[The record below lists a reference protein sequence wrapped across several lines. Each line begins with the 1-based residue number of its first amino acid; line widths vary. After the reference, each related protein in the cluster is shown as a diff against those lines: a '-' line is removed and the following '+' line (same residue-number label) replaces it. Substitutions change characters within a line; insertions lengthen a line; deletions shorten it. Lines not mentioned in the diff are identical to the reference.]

1 VPMRPLPRWLHLLAY
16 LFMSVSAVMSFFV
29 PLASFALVSWK
40 IYIYVWAAS
49 LTVGGLVGVLGAS
62 LRNLGFEL
70 AAITL
75 LLTGYAAYTVILFA
89 RGVTL
94 ISDHRLAE
102 IPGLV
107 YVLFST
113 LALCLLL
120 VRRYAELWT
129 IFHHAPRVRGDEK

>member
-1 VPMRPLPRWLHLLAY
+1 MPMRPLPRWLHLLAY

-40 IYIYVWAAS
+40 IYIYAWAAS

-62 LRNLGFEL
+62 LRSIGLEL
-70 AAITL
+70 VAITM
-75 LLTGYAAYTVILFA
+75 LLTGYAAYTVILCV
-89 RGVTL
+89 RGVAL
-94 ISDHRLAE
+94 LAE
-102 IPGLV
+102 HRTTEFPGLV

-120 VRRYAELWT
+120 ARRYAELWKV
-129 IFHHAPRVRGDEK
+129 FHHAPRVDGTT

>member
-16 LFMSVSAVMSFFV
+16 LFMSISAVMSFFV

-40 IYIYVWAAS
+40 IYIYVWAGS

-62 LRNLGFEL
+62 LRNLGIEL
-70 AAITL
+70 GAITL
-75 LLTGYAAYTVILFA
+75 LLTGYVAYTVVLIA
-89 RGVTL
+89 RGMIL
-94 ISDHRLAE
+94 IDDHRLAE

-113 LALCLLL
+113 LALCLMLG
-120 VRRYAELWT
+120 RRYAELWLL
-129 IFHHAPRVRGDEK
+129 FRHAPRVRGDVT

>member
-1 VPMRPLPRWLHLLAY
+1 MPMRPLPRWLHLLAY

-62 LRNLGFEL
+62 LRSIGLEL
-70 AAITL
+70 VAITM
-75 LLTGYAAYTVILFA
+75 LLTGYAAYTVILCV
-89 RGVTL
+89 RGVAL
-94 ISDHRLAE
+94 LAE
-102 IPGLV
+102 RRTTEFPGLV

-120 VRRYAELWT
+120 ARRYAELWKV
-129 IFHHAPRVRGDEK
+129 FHHAPRVDGTT

>member
-29 PLASFALVSWK
+29 PLGSFELVSWK

-49 LTVGGLVGVLGAS
+49 LTLGGLVGVLGAS

-70 AAITL
+70 VAITL
-75 LLTGYAAYTVILFA
+75 LLTGYLAYLVILVV
-89 RGVTL
+89 RGEQL
-94 ISDHRLAE
+94 LSNHRIAE
-102 IPGLV
+102 LPGLI

-120 VRRYAELWT
+120 VRRYVELWQV
-129 IFHHAPRVRGDEK
+129 FHHAPRVRGDTK

>member
-1 VPMRPLPRWLHLLAY
+1 MPMRPLPRWLHLLAY

-40 IYIYVWAAS
+40 IYIYIWAGS

-62 LRNLGFEL
+62 LRSVGIEL

-75 LLTGYAAYTVILFA
+75 LLTGYLAYTVILVVRA
-89 RGVTL
+89 DQ
-94 ISDHRLAE
+94 IIAAHRIPEL
-102 IPGLV
+102 PGLI

-120 VRRYAELWT
+120 IRRYTELWKV
-129 IFHHAPRVRGDEK
+129 FHHAPRVGGTT

>member
-1 VPMRPLPRWLHLLAY
+1 MPMRPLPRWLHLLAY

-29 PLASFALVSWK
+29 PLASFSLVSWK
-40 IYIYVWAAS
+40 IYIYVWAGS

-75 LLTGYAAYTVILFA
+75 LLTGYAAYIVILVV
-89 RGVTL
+89 RGVQL
-94 ISDHRLAE
+94 IENNRVPE
-102 IPGLV
+102 IPGLI

-120 VRRYAELWT
+120 VRRYAELWQV
-129 IFHHAPRVRGDEK
+129 FHHAPRVRGDTP

>member
-1 VPMRPLPRWLHLLAY
+1 MPMRPLPRWLHLLAY

-29 PLASFALVSWK
+29 PLASFSLVSWK

-75 LLTGYAAYTVILFA
+75 LLTGYLAYTVILVT
-89 RGVTL
+89 RGLQL
-94 ISDHRLAE
+94 INAHRVGD

-113 LALCLLL
+113 LALCVLLI
-120 VRRYAELWT
+120 RRYIELWQV
-129 IFHHAPRVRGDEK
+129 FHHAPRVRGDLE

>member
-1 VPMRPLPRWLHLLAY
+1 MHPLPRWLHLLAY
-16 LFMSVSAVMSFFV
+16 LFMSVSAAMSFFV

-40 IYIYVWAAS
+40 IYIYVWAGS
-49 LTVGGLVGVLGAS
+49 LTLGGLVGVLGAS

-75 LLTGYAAYTVILFA
+75 LLTGYLAYMVILVV
-89 RGVTL
+89 RGAQL
-94 ISDHRLAE
+94 IENHKVAE
-102 IPGLV
+102 MPGLV

-120 VRRYAELWT
+120 VRRYAELWQV
-129 IFHHAPRVRGDEK
+129 FRHAPRIRGDAP

>member
-1 VPMRPLPRWLHLLAY
+1 MRPLPRWLHLLAY

-29 PLASFALVSWK
+29 PLASFSLVSWK
-40 IYIYVWAAS
+40 IYIYIWAGS

-62 LRNLGFEL
+62 LRSIGIEL

-75 LLTGYAAYTVILFA
+75 LLTGYLAYIVILVVRA
-89 RGVTL
+89 EQIISAHR
-94 ISDHRLAE
+94 ISDL
-102 IPGLV
+102 PGLI

-120 VRRYAELWT
+120 VRRYTELWKV
-129 IFHHAPRVRGDEK
+129 FHHAPRVGGTT

>member
-1 VPMRPLPRWLHLLAY
+1 MPMRPLPRWLHLLAY

-29 PLASFALVSWK
+29 PLASFELVSWK
-40 IYIYVWAAS
+40 IYIYIWAGS

-62 LRNLGFEL
+62 LRSIGIEL

-75 LLTGYAAYTVILFA
+75 LLTGYLAYIVILVVRA
-89 RGVTL
+89 EQI
-94 ISDHRLAE
+94 ISAHRTSEL
-102 IPGLV
+102 PGLI

-120 VRRYAELWT
+120 IRRYTELWKV
-129 IFHHAPRVRGDEK
+129 FHHAPRVGGTT

>member
-16 LFMSVSAVMSFFV
+16 LFMSVSAAMSFFV

-70 AAITL
+70 MAITL
-75 LLTGYAAYTVILFA
+75 LLTGYLAYTVILVV
-89 RGVTL
+89 RGTQL
-94 ISDHRLAE
+94 INNNRVAE
-102 IPGLV
+102 MPGLM

-113 LALCLLL
+113 MALCFLL
-120 VRRYAELWT
+120 VRRYTELWQV
-129 IFHHAPRVRGDEK
+129 FRHAPRVRGDAP

>member
-1 VPMRPLPRWLHLLAY
+1 MPMRPLPRWLHLLAY

-75 LLTGYAAYTVILFA
+75 LLTGYLAYLVILVV
-89 RGVTL
+89 RGMQL
-94 ISDHRLAE
+94 LSDHRIPEL
-102 IPGLV
+102 PGLI

-120 VRRYAELWT
+120 VRRYAELWQV
-129 IFHHAPRVRGDEK
+129 FHHAPRVRGDKT

>member
-29 PLASFALVSWK
+29 PLTSFALVSWK
-40 IYIYVWAAS
+40 IYIYAWAAS

-62 LRNLGFEL
+62 LRSIGFEL
-70 AAITL
+70 AAITM
-75 LLTGYAAYTVILFA
+75 LLTGYAAYTVILCV
-89 RGVTL
+89 RGVALLTA
-94 ISDHRLAE
+94 HRTSE
-102 IPGLV
+102 VPGLV

-120 VRRYAELWT
+120 VRRYVELWKV
-129 IFHHAPRVRGDEK
+129 FHHAPRVDGTT

>member
-1 VPMRPLPRWLHLLAY
+1 MPMRPLPRWLHLLAY
-16 LFMSVSAVMSFFV
+16 LFMSVSAVMSFFI

-40 IYIYVWAAS
+40 IYIYVWAGS

-70 AAITL
+70 VAITL
-75 LLTGYAAYTVILFA
+75 LLTGYVAYIVVLCT

-94 ISDHRLAE
+94 ISDDRLPE

-120 VRRYAELWT
+120 IRRYIELWRLFRT
-129 IFHHAPRVRGDEK
+129 PPLLDGAA

>member
-1 VPMRPLPRWLHLLAY
+1 MPMRPLPRWLHLLAY

-40 IYIYVWAAS
+40 IYIYVWAGS

-62 LRNLGFEL
+62 LRSIGFEL
-70 AAITL
+70 VAIIM
-75 LLTGYAAYTVILFA
+75 LLTSYAAYTVILCV
-89 RGVTL
+89 RGMTL
-94 ISDHRLAE
+94 ITEHRMAE
-102 IPGLV
+102 VPGLI

-120 VRRYAELWT
+120 VRRYAELWK
-129 IFHHAPRVRGDEK
+129 IFHHAPHVGGVT